1 MSSAKILVVEDEK
14 DLNDAY
20 KIILTSVGYDV
31 TTALNGQEALEGIE
45 KDGDPDLILLDLRMP
60 VVDGIRFLEMYNS
73 PDHLNTSIILFSNYE
88 AQAEVDK
95 AFRLGIERYIL
106 KSLAS
111 PSELLRIV
119 ASTLAEKTKGLT
131 RENHLRR

>member
-1 MSSAKILVVEDEK
+1 MNKAKVLIVEDEK

-20 KIILTSVGYDV
+20 EIILNSAGYDV
-31 TTALNGQEALEGIE
+31 TTASNGKEALERIE

-60 VVDGIRFLEMYNS
+60 VVDGIQFLEMYNS
-73 PDHLNTSIILFSNYE
+73 PEHSHTSIILFSNYE

-95 AFRLGIERYIL
+95 AFRLGVERYIL

-119 ASTLAEKTKGLT
+119 GATLNDK
-131 RENHLRR
+131 N

>member
-1 MSSAKILVVEDEK
+1 MNKAKVLIVEDEK

-20 KIILTSVGYDV
+20 EIILNSAGYDV
-31 TTALNGQEALEGIE
+31 TTASNGKEALERIE

-60 VVDGIRFLEMYNS
+60 VVDGIQFLEMYNS
-73 PDHLNTSIILFSNYE
+73 PERSHTSIILFSNYE

-95 AFRLGIERYIL
+95 AFRLGVERYIL

-119 ASTLAEKTKGLT
+119 GATLNDK
-131 RENHLRR
+131 N

>member
-1 MSSAKILVVEDEK
+1 MSNAKILVVEDEK

-20 KIILTSVGYDV
+20 KIILTSAGYDV
-31 TTALNGQEALEGIE
+31 TTALNGQEALEGID

-73 PDHLNTSIILFSNYE
+73 PNHLNTSIILFSNYE

-95 AFRLGIERYIL
+95 AFRLGVERYIL

-119 ASTLAEKTKGLT
+119 ESTLAD
-131 RENHLRR
+131 RS